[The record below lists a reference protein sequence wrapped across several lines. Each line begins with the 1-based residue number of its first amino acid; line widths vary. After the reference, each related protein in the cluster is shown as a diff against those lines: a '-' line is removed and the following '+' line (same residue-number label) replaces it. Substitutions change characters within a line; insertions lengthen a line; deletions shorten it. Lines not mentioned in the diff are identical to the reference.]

1 MRSLPKNGAGKYTN
15 GNIDVVYKYA
25 PVENEP
31 VTVHYYNSNKWDNIT
46 LYSYGNGVQN
56 SREIKE
62 LLGNWPGTAMSNDG
76 DGWWTYTIPA
86 DVVKGVTGVKV
97 IIANGNAQDPGE
109 AWIKDGVVS
118 DKNDKE
124 IVYTGNINVLY
135 VDYSGSIIDK
145 DVITGDISSEYNIVP
160 REFFGYEL
168 ASQSDNTAGYY
179 TAEEINVIFN
189 YIPNYGKGLIV
200 WLAAGGIVVLAGGI
214 AAFILRK
221 KKS

>member
-1 MRSLPKNGAGKYTN
+1 M
-15 GNIDVVYKYA
+15 
-25 PVENEP
+25 
-31 VTVHYYNSNKWDNIT
+31 
-46 LYSYGNGVQN
+46 YSYGNGVQN

-97 IIANGNAQDPGE
+97 IIANGNAQDPLSGNEGYLVSGE

-145 DVITGDISSEYNIVP
+145 DVITGDISSEYN
-160 REFFGYEL
+160 
-168 ASQSDNTAGYY
+168 TAGYY

-214 AAFILRK
+214 GAFILRK